1 VSLRDYELSQKLE
14 GEADWVED
22 FYGLIMVAMRN
33 ADTENQEK
41 LKAAWP
47 EVYEELQQRYNAPR
61 GLLPGERDAQGWRRD
76 SSGSLLDPEGKLVR
90 AI

>member
-1 VSLRDYELSQKLE
+1 MSLRDYDISRKFE
-14 GEADWVED
+14 GGTDWVED

-33 ADTENQEK
+33 ADTPNQEK

-47 EVYEELQQRYNAPR
+47 EVYEELRQRYNSPR
-61 GLLPGERDAQGWRRD
+61 GLLPGERDAEGWRCD
-76 SSGSLLDPEGKLVR
+76 SSGSLFDPEGKLVR